1 MFWGYVYIILSATSF
16 ALIPVFAI
24 YAYDGGVSTTT
35 LLFLRFAIAS
45 IIFFGYIFLKMK
57 NWQITKKQIVYL
69 ILLGGILYTAQS
81 TFYFTSVKYIPASLA
96 ALLLYLHP
104 IFVAILSFIFNKEK
118 LSKKIIIAVTLSLT
132 GIVLVLGSPKG
143 NINLIGILFAIGA
156 AVVYS
161 IYIIIGDR
169 VTKKVSPMITCA
181 FITLFSA
188 CSLFIGGTFTHTISF
203 QFGKIGWIM
212 AVGVALFCSVIAM
225 FTFFAGMN
233 IIGPTKASILSMIE
247 PVVTFIL
254 STILFHERMSALQL
268 VGGVIVLFGAILVVL
283 ASQKNP
289 QNVNTIESGISNG

>member
-143 NINLIGILFAIGA
+143 NINLVGILFAIGA

-268 VGGVIVLFGAILVVL
+268 MGGVIVLFGAILVVL
-283 ASQKNP
+283 ASKKNP
-289 QNVNTIESGISNG
+289 QSVNTIESGISNG